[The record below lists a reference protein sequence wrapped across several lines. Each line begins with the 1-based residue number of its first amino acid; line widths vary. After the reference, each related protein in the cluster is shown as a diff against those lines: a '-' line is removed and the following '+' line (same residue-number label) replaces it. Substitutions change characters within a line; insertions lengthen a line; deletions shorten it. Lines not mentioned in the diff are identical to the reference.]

1 MPQAG
6 WRDGWTD
13 EGMDGGRGD
22 GQMDGGTGATVTG
35 AHFSR

>member
-22 GQMDGGTGATVTG
+22 GQMDEGTGATVTV